1 MRRRPPRSTRT
12 YTLFPYTTLFRSWG
26 IPHCNL
32 FQSDTTMTPK
42 KYAAGF
48 AAIACLLTS
57 TAAFAADAT
66 RSSTALP
73 TAQSSLAPVQ
83 GVRTATSLKKKSNAL
98 SNGAAIGVGL
108 LATAAVV
115 GGIIVA
121 TDDDDKADSA
131 G

>member
-1 MRRRPPRSTRT
+1 
-12 YTLFPYTTLFRSWG
+12 
-26 IPHCNL
+26 
-32 FQSDTTMTPK
+32 MTPK

-98 SNGAAIGVGL
+98 SNGPAIGVGL
-108 LATAAVV
+108 PSTADVV
-115 GGIIVA
+115 GGLLLA
-121 TDDDDKADSA
+121 TGDRPTADNHGGSFEKRYRQHPA
-131 G
+131 PWAERNSVVEG

>member
-1 MRRRPPRSTRT
+1 MIRRPPRSTRT
-12 YTLFPYTTLFRSWG
+12 DTLFPYTTLFRS
-26 IPHCNL
+26 HCNL
-32 FQSDTTMTPK
+32 FQSETTMTPK

-66 RSSTALP
+66 RSSTAFP

-108 LATAAVV
+108 LATAEIGRAHV
-115 GGIIVA
+115 
-121 TDDDDKADSA
+121 
-131 G
+131 

>member
-1 MRRRPPRSTRT
+1 
-12 YTLFPYTTLFRSWG
+12 
-26 IPHCNL
+26 
-32 FQSDTTMTPK
+32 MTPK

-73 TAQSSLAPVQ
+73 TAQSSVAPVQ
-83 GVRTATSLKKKSNAL
+83 GVRTATPLKKKSNAL

>member
-1 MRRRPPRSTRT
+1 MTRR
-12 YTLFPYTTLFRSWG
+12 
-26 IPHCNL
+26 
-32 FQSDTTMTPK
+32 
-42 KYAAGF
+42 KYAAGLG
-48 AAIACLLTS
+48 AIACMLAS

-73 TAQSSLAPVQ
+73 TAQTTMAPVTAL
-83 GVRTATSLKKKSNAL
+83 RTATPLKKKSNAI
-98 SNGAAIGVGL
+98 SKGAAIGVGL

-121 TDDDDKADSA
+121 TDDDDEADSA